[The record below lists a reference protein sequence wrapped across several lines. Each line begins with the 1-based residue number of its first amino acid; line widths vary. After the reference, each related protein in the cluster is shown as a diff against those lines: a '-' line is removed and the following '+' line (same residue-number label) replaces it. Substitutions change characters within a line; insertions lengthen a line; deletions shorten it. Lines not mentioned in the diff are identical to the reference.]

1 MESKLSKPII
11 LIVSSS
17 STKPKSVIKLLT
29 GATNL
34 TTETEN
40 EVSCTWQID
49 TKYYTA
55 NVDIYGVTD
64 AYDRTSKFNDNVEAL
79 IIHMDSNKDSGLDD
93 LEKWT
98 SLENDCDPEIKL
110 LICNY
115 CNTETKVKKANA
127 IEWCLKRGYELIE
140 LYPNI
145 AKCEANDDEII
156 KEKVGVDR
164 IIEALQT
171 HMWSSLVMKSNRENV
186 GNTCNEE
193 LGTALN
199 SSQVK
204 EGSSC
209 GSFLTNEGTDDFT
222 ELFSQLHMIQESM
235 KALPI
240 SQRKQCAE
248 QMVTA
253 FWHAIGGDEE
263 EISDI

>member
-1 MESKLSKPII
+1 MESKYSLPII

-29 GATNL
+29 GATVV
-34 TTETEN
+34 TETEN

-55 NVDIYGVTD
+55 DVDIYGITD
-64 AYDRTSKFNDNVEAL
+64 TYDRTSEFNNNVDAL
-79 IIHMDSNKDSGLDD
+79 IIHMDSNKDTGLED
-93 LEKWT
+93 LVKWQ

-115 CNTETKVKKANA
+115 CNAETKVKKANA
-127 IEWCLKRGYELIE
+127 IDWCLKHGYELIE
-140 LYPNI
+140 LYPNVVR
-145 AKCEANDDEII
+145 CEETEEDEII

-164 IIEALQT
+164 IIEALQA
-171 HMWSSLVMKSNRENV
+171 HVWPSLVLKSKHENV
-186 GNTCNEE
+186 SRRNEDIE
-193 LGTALN
+193 ESSSVN
-199 SSQVK
+199 SNQLK
-204 EGSSC
+204 EG
-209 GSFLTNEGTDDFT
+209 GFLTNEATDDFT
-222 ELFSQLHMIQESM
+222 ELFSQLHMIQQSM
-235 KALPI
+235 KSLPI